1 MTKSR
6 HKDTD
11 TGPVSNTGTDTG
23 TGTGPVADTDTDTG
37 TDAATDADTGTG
49 TGTDTDTDTG
59 TGTDA
64 ATDADTGT
72 GTGTDAG
79 AGEIN
84 PSKKGSVPFFSARR
98 VLGGGGLRF
107 GPRSLGARLG
117 AALLVLMGNTRGPNA
132 RTSRGVLLRSR

>member
-49 TGTDTDTDTG
+49 TGTDTDT
-59 TGTDA
+59 GTDA

-72 GTGTDAG
+72 GTGTDAGAG

-132 RTSRGVLLRSR
+132 RTSRGVLLRSG